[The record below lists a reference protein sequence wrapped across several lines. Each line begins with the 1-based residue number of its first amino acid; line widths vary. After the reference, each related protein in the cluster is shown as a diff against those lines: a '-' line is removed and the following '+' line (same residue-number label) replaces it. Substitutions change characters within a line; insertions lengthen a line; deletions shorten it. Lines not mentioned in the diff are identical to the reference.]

1 MPRGGMRAIRIGVI
15 AMMAVIVLA
24 AGENS
29 DTLVEELP
37 ELDATGLG
45 ALLVKRGLSESTW
58 GDFDA
63 SESVEAAPQ
72 AHHTA
77 MELNL
82 AETMWNP
89 SEELS
94 KISQPEPEFV
104 VQPPHSKKETKK
116 AKETA
121 KKAKRAKKKAKEK
134 AKAKKAKKKAKA
146 KKAAKKAKKAAALK
160 IKQKKAIQRAK
171 RVMRM
176 TKKVSSKSFSSIA
189 GGAAANDPIARRLS
203 KARHDVKMRK
213 REEDTKVAAD
223 KRKVAHLTKRVK
235 MLTTQLAT
243 SKHNLVRAKAA
254 LLRHRDLLKY
264 DLGEFKKISS
274 QEAHRKHLVNIQA
287 AIRRQRQT
295 LRRERAKTTASNER
309 LRKYLERKKRLGMNW
324 SHYLRMARK
333 RKVPVP
339 PAQAAHKRSRAAH
352 KRGSRTKT
360 HAKHTKSV
368 KHRAMK
374 GHSSHKAKSGSVAKA
389 VAAVQKALKAGELEK
404 ELRPKVAQ
412 LRGLLSGPAL
422 RTAVSHVVA
431 KAVASK
437 VDKVF
442 KNNPAVRATI
452 ARAVTKLTHKLN
464 QSKASST
471 AAAKRKALA
480 KAEAAAAVK
489 KVKQAQAVLNKANSK
504 LSRALKKHPKG
515 SLSLEDIALLQGMLV
530 EKQSDA
536 SH

>member
-37 ELDATGLG
+37 ELDAKGLG

-72 AHHTA
+72 VHHTA

-189 GGAAANDPIARRLS
+189 GGAAANDPIARRLA
-203 KARHDVKMRK
+203 KARHMSRC
-213 REEDTKVAAD
+213 
-223 KRKVAHLTKRVK
+223 
-235 MLTTQLAT
+235 
-243 SKHNLVRAKAA
+243 
-254 LLRHRDLLKY
+254 
-264 DLGEFKKISS
+264 
-274 QEAHRKHLVNIQA
+274 
-287 AIRRQRQT
+287 
-295 LRRERAKTTASNER
+295 AS
-309 LRKYLERKKRLGMNW
+309 
-324 SHYLRMARK
+324 
-333 RKVPVP
+333 
-339 PAQAAHKRSRAAH
+339 
-352 KRGSRTKT
+352 
-360 HAKHTKSV
+360 
-368 KHRAMK
+368 
-374 GHSSHKAKSGSVAKA
+374 
-389 VAAVQKALKAGELEK
+389 
-404 ELRPKVAQ
+404 
-412 LRGLLSGPAL
+412 
-422 RTAVSHVVA
+422 
-431 KAVASK
+431 
-437 VDKVF
+437 
-442 KNNPAVRATI
+442 
-452 ARAVTKLTHKLN
+452 
-464 QSKASST
+464 
-471 AAAKRKALA
+471 AKRTQKWQQTSERWHILPS
-480 KAEAAAAVK
+480 E
-489 KVKQAQAVLNKANSK
+489 SK
-504 LSRALKKHPKG
+504 C
-515 SLSLEDIALLQGMLV
+515 
-530 EKQSDA
+530 
-536 SH
+536 